1 MEKKEVISSNHE
13 LSRAYS
19 LFIIILMLLISAV
32 ALNYFHLNN
41 NKILYV
47 AIIVDVLALIFFKPW
62 KMMRDMRELY
72 ACQRMLEE
80 ITKTKVGKNYV

>member
-1 MEKKEVISSNHE
+1 MEKKEMLSFNRQ
-13 LSRAYS
+13 LSRIYS
-19 LFIIILMLLISAV
+19 LIILNFMVLISAV

-47 AIIVDVLALIFFKPW
+47 GIALDVLALILFKPW
-62 KMMRDMRELY
+62 TMMRWARELF
-72 ACQRMLEE
+72 ACKRMLEE